1 MNELMMIAIGSAVFA
16 GWVFGLTAG
25 LVRLAGPRRTRV
37 NLSRFH
43 NGYFAQKQF
52 FGKLK

>member
-1 MNELMMIAIGSAVFA
+1 MNELMIVVIGGTAFA
-16 GWVFGLTAG
+16 GWMFGLIAG
-25 LVRLAGPRRTRV
+25 IVRLAGPRRTRV